1 MNQPRIGIRL
11 NKFRAATALLTC
23 TTALAAVACFPSLS
37 RAQDDQPAPQ
47 DNGQPA
53 RAIRLSDVNGKVQL
67 SHDGQVTAQQAVVN
81 TPLVQGMTIT
91 TADDGRAEVQ
101 FEDGSIARVAP
112 NSSLTLAVLSG
123 SGSTGDAEMDL
134 DHGLA
139 YFELQGTDQ
148 AGQMSVHFGPNVIT
162 ASGFTVLRITDDT
175 PPGDLAVFSGNAHVD
190 RGSGSALDL
199 HGGESVS
206 FSSNDPGGY
215 VLADTIESSSW
226 DSWNSDRDQ
235 ALASEASSQ
244 TNAPSDLAPGDTS
257 NPAWSDLDSSGSWYN
272 VPGQGYVWSPY
283 DAANAG
289 FDPYGNGNW
298 VFTPGFGYTWASGYS
313 WGYMPY
319 SCGAWNFYGGFGWGW
334 APGMGGCTPWW
345 GAGYYGGPAIGYA
358 PSWYRPVQR
367 PNAPRAGGGIGHGL
381 GPIHTPVRGRPI
393 PVIAVHRQP
402 PVLSAGLPPR
412 NHDSPVSIDGQKV
425 LGLRPVSRTGYG
437 NSIFAGSPLPGALP
451 ARTGPGNGRTI
462 YNPMRPVYA
471 PHQPQPLGGSMAQQP
486 GRAYGPPSN
495 RGWNTPSP
503 GLGSM
508 HTYSPATGRSS
519 SRGVGSSRGV
529 SGPSGASGSRG
540 NSGGGGFHGSG
551 GGGFHGGAA
560 GGGGFHG
567 GGGGGGGHAGG
578 GGGGGH
584 R

>member
-1 MNQPRIGIRL
+1 MNQPRIGSRL
-11 NKFRAATALLTC
+11 INFPFATALLTC
-23 TTALAAVACFPSLS
+23 TALLAIVAWFPSPS
-37 RAQDDQPAPQ
+37 RAQDDQPSAQ

-53 RAIRLSDVNGKVQL
+53 RAIRLSDVHGKVQL
-67 SHDGQVTAQQAVVN
+67 SEGGQVTAQQAVVN
-81 TPLVQGMTIT
+81 TPLVQGMTIA
-91 TADDGRAEVQ
+91 TADDGRAEIQ
-101 FEDGSIARVAP
+101 FEDGSVVRVAP

-123 SGSTGDAEMDL
+123 SGSTGNAEMDL

-139 YFELQGTDQ
+139 YFELQGTGQ
-148 AGQMSVHFGPNVIT
+148 TGQMSIHFGNNVIT
-162 ASGFTVLRITDDT
+162 ASGFTVLRITDDN

-206 FSSNDPGGY
+206 FTSSDPGGY
-215 VLADTIESSSW
+215 VLADNIESNSW

-235 ALASEASSQ
+235 ALAAEASTQ

-257 NPAWSDLDSSGSWYN
+257 NPAWSDLDSNGTWYN

-283 DAANAG
+283 DASNAG

-298 VFTPGFGYTWASGYS
+298 VWTPGFGYTWASAYN

-334 APGMGGCTPWW
+334 APGMGGCSPWW
-345 GAGYYGGPAIGYA
+345 GTGFYGGPAIGYA

-367 PNAPRAGGGIGHGL
+367 PNGPGSTGGIGHGL
-381 GPIHTPVRGRPI
+381 GPIHDPVRGRPI
-393 PVIAVHRQP
+393 PVITVHRQP

-412 NHDSPVSIDGQKV
+412 DHNLPVSIDGQKV
-425 LGLRPVSRTGYG
+425 FGLRPVSHPVYG
-437 NSIFAGSPLPGALP
+437 NSIFAGRPVAGALP
-451 ARTGPGNGRTI
+451 ARPGLGDGRAI
-462 YNPMRPVYA
+462 YTPMRPIYS
-471 PHQPQPLGGSMAQQP
+471 PHPLQPLGGSMAQPP

-495 RGWNTPSP
+495 RGWNSP
-503 GLGSM
+503 GQGSM
-508 HTYSPATGRSS
+508 RTYSPTPGHS
-519 SRGVGSSRGV
+519 SRGS
-529 SGPSGASGSRG
+529 
-540 NSGGGGFHGSG
+540 SGGGAGGYHGSSAG
-551 GGGFHGGAA
+551 GGGSHGGSVA

-567 GGGGGGGHAGG
+567 GGGGGGGGFHGGGGGGGGSHGGGGG